1 MVKNSFVSDH
11 LTFVDL
17 SLSRIRSFLANIG
30 NPQNKIKN
38 IIHVAGTNGKGSTCA
53 FLRSILEGHGYSVN
67 VFTSPHLVNYNE
79 RFRLS
84 GNLITNEYLEE
95 IKSRLEQIDGFKDL
109 TIFELTM
116 VIGFFAFYDKPADFN
131 IIEVGLG
138 GRLDASNVIKDPLL
152 SIITTIDFD
161 HQNFL
166 GNTLDKIAYEKAGII
181 KHNSKVIT
189 DYQIPEVLKV
199 IKKQSL
205 KMDSKLISGENNY
218 SVSIKEDLAI
228 LNYENKEII
237 LRKIGLQ
244 GKHQYYNA
252 SLAIVACINIL
263 KDKFDYDNLEN
274 MLKKAEWQGRLQKV
288 FHLYGVDFKQT
299 DVYLDG
305 AHNVSGCRVLCDFI
319 KTKYERSINIHL
331 FIGML
336 AKKDLNGFFEVL
348 AGLNY
353 DFKVTIYPLEIEDH
367 NSFSKGEIISCA
379 KSHNLN
385 ARLYNS
391 FSDEFS
397 KIENNNNENVI
408 IICGSLYLLGK
419 ILGDNK

>member
-367 NSFSKGEIISCA
+367 NSFSKEEIISCA